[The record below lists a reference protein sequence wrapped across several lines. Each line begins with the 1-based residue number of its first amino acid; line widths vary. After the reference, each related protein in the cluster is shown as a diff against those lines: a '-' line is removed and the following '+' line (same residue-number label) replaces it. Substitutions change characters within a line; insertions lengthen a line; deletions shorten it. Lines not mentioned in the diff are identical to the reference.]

1 VHFDRRLAANF
12 DWGTLLL
19 TLAITAFSVILLYSA
34 TAYRTDG
41 LSSIYLKQLTWVGI
55 GLTCMFIIL
64 LVDYQV
70 LCRYAF
76 VLYGCI
82 TISLIAVLLFGRVIN
97 GAQRWLMLGPWQLQT
112 SEFAKPVIIL
122 VLARYFTEDAQQN
135 NAALDL
141 RDLIFPVLLVSLPFL
156 LIAKQPDLSTSVVLL
171 AILGVMLAM
180 VPLHKKTLLLIAI
193 TTICT
198 LPAAWYVL
206 AEYQRDR
213 LLALFSPNT
222 DLLGAGYHSWQSK
235 IAIGSGGLWGKGL
248 LAGTQSRLHFLPER
262 HTDFIF
268 AVLGE
273 ELGFIGVLVVMSLF
287 ASLLI
292 HGFTT
297 AFHSRDRLGAFITI
311 GVITMLMTQIF
322 LNIGMTT
329 GLLPIVGLPLPLL
342 SYGGSSLVATFLSLG
357 LIMNVHMRRFKF

>member
-1 VHFDRRLAANF
+1 MYFDRRLAANF

-19 TLAITAFSVILLYSA
+19 TLAITAISVILLYSA

-55 GLTCMFIIL
+55 GLACMFTIL

-82 TISLIAVLLFGRVIN
+82 IISLIAVLLFGRVIN

-122 VLARYFTEDAQQN
+122 VLARYFAEDTQQN
-135 NAALDL
+135 NATLDL
-141 RDLIFPVLLVSLPFL
+141 RDLLFPVLLVSLPFL
-156 LIAKQPDLSTSVVLL
+156 LIAKQPDLSTSMVLL
-171 AILGVMLAM
+171 AILGVMLIM
-180 VPLHKKTLLLIAI
+180 VRLHKKTLLLLSVS
-193 TTICT
+193 TICA

-213 LLALFSPNT
+213 LLALFSPNA
-222 DLLGAGYHSWQSK
+222 DLLGTGYHSWQSK

-273 ELGFIGVLVVMSLF
+273 ELGFIGVLVVLSLF

-297 AFHSRDRLGAFITI
+297 AFHSRDRLGVFITV
-311 GVITMLMTQIF
+311 GVITMLMTHIF

-329 GLLPIVGLPLPLL
+329 GLLPIVGLPLPLV

-357 LIMNVHMRRFKF
+357 LVMNVHMRRFKF